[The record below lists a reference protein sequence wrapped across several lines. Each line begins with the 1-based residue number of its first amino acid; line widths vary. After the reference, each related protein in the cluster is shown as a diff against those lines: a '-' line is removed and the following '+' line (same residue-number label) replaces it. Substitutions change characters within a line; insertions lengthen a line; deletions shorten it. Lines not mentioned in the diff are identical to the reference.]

1 VAFGI
6 RSCGFFL
13 LLGLAAVAG
22 TSLAVDANDPEPAS
36 PATPEHGDRSIF
48 DPPAAPAP
56 WINRATDWDRDI
68 VLTGFDDE
76 DTDDASSAKD
86 RDSTSAKQNDRPDNE
101 PPPVPPK
108 SVREPSDDLPPPPP
122 DMPGTTKLSPQL
134 EALRRKIHKTLAIYH
149 TRHLNSRDHSPW
161 EVMHGFIAYNVHT
174 KLRRE
179 GPDGDA
185 VNCIG
190 WMLWG
195 GRCRNQM
202 MLTLLNGRPHAEEG
216 VGVQGHPGQFMA
228 ILAQS
233 RVSART
239 AMRIAGKEFT
249 LQDLIEEEK
258 LDCRQGTELTFK
270 LIGLTHYLPT
280 DTIWK
285 SRDGQNWSI
294 PRLIQEEIK
303 SPIRGAACGGTHRL
317 YALTYAFKT
326 RAKRGEPVEGDY
338 LQAKDYIRQYHR
350 YTWTLQNPDGSL
362 STAWFARRE
371 NRPDIDRK
379 IQTTGHMTEWLVFSL
394 EDDELRSP
402 RMIKSI
408 DFLASTLLGAPQR
421 DWSIGPL
428 GHTLHALVMYDER
441 VFKPGETADEVAGGR
456 DRVATKPKPADE
468 TAKKSESDAK
478 AADAAAD
485 TGDEVTPEAEKA
497 TKQTADDAES
507 PQD

>member
-1 VAFGI
+1 MVI
-6 RSCGFFL
+6 
-13 LLGLAAVAG
+13 AG
-22 TSLAVDANDPEPAS
+22 SSLAIDANDP
-36 PATPEHGDRSIF
+36 TPPSVRSAKRPDRSVF
-48 DPPAAPAP
+48 DLPQAPAP
-56 WINRATDWDRDI
+56 WISRSTDWDRDV
-68 VLTGFDDE
+68 VLVGFDE
-76 DTDDASSAKD
+76 EEGSAD
-86 RDSTSAKQNDRPDNE
+86 GPSISDIDSTSTKKNDRADNG
-101 PPPVPPK
+101 PPPVPRK
-108 SVREPSDDLPPPPP
+108 SAREASNDPPPAPP
-122 DMPGTTKLSPQL
+122 DTPGSTALTPQL

-149 TRHLNSRDHSPW
+149 NRHLNSRDHSPW
-161 EVMHGFIAYNVHT
+161 ETMHAFIAYNVHT

-179 GPDGDA
+179 GPDGEA

-202 MLTLLNGRPHAEEG
+202 MLTLRNGRPHAEEG

-233 RVSART
+233 RVSAQT
-239 AMRIAGKEFT
+239 PMRIDGKEFT

-258 LDCRQGTELTFK
+258 LDCRTGTELTFK

-285 SRDGQNWSI
+285 SRDGQSWSI
-294 PRLIQEEIK
+294 PRLVQEEIK

-326 RAKRGEPVEGDY
+326 REKRGEPVVDEY
-338 LQAKDYIRQYHR
+338 QQAKDYIRQYHR

-371 NRPDIDRK
+371 NRADIDRK

-394 EDDELRSP
+394 EDAELRSP

-408 DFLASTLLGAPQR
+408 DFLATTLLGAPKR

-441 VFKPGETADEVAGGR
+441 VFRPAEAAEEVARSR

-468 TAKKSESDAK
+468 TNEKSESDAK
-478 AADAAAD
+478 AADEAAD
-485 TGDEVTPEAEKA
+485 TDGEVTPETEKA
-497 TKQTADDAES
+497 TQESADDAES